1 MKKIVNSILLCA
13 FMLILSVAQGQAQS
27 KLVHYWNFN
36 SFDEVDSTTATVN
49 VLHPIA
55 ADYTTITS
63 RTASILY
70 TKIPTA
76 SATFFSYMDGYPTV
90 AADND
95 TINLR
100 MGDTAGIALRPRN
113 PTDSMQLLFYI
124 PTTNYKNIVLTYA
137 TYSSSVGSGPL
148 HQVFDYSVD
157 SGATWKTTG
166 LSITTDSAWASSFN
180 RVSLNFYGDTLVN
193 NNSKLIFR
201 LKFMGN
207 NSGTSGNNRFDNV
220 TIDADTI
227 TATTIYIPTAV
238 KNVTAN
244 NNISYTLY
252 PNPTTDAINLVST
265 SMENKAVTIYNI
277 AGQSVYVGVQGGKA
291 SSISVSNL
299 AAGNY
304 YMVVTGLDSKTTQTL
319 KFVKK

>member
-1 MKKIVNSILLCA
+1 MKKIVQNFLLCSIVLA
-13 FMLILSVAQGQAQS
+13 LSVTQGRSQS

-36 SFDEVDSTTATVN
+36 TYSAVEHTDTIHAI
-49 VLHPIA
+49 P
-55 ADYTTITS
+55 ADYTTVTS

-70 TKIPTA
+70 AEIPGT
-76 SATFFSYMDGYPTV
+76 SSSFSSYIDGYPTIPT
-90 AADND
+90 DYD

-100 MGDTAGIALRPRN
+100 LGDTAGISLRPRN

-148 HQVFDYSVD
+148 HQVFDYSLD

-166 LSITTDSAWASSFN
+166 LSITTDSAWVSSFN

-201 LKFMGN
+201 LKFVGN
-207 NSGTSGNNRFDNV
+207 NSGSSGNNRFDNV

-227 TATTIYIPTAV
+227 TAATIYTGSSTSV
-238 KNVTAN
+238 GTVTAN
-244 NNISYTLY
+244 NETYTLY
-252 PNPTTDAINLVST
+252 PNPVTDHVTLLSASD
-265 SMENKAVTIYNI
+265 ENKTIMIYN
-277 AGQSVYVGVQGGKA
+277 ALGQSVFAGLEGGKQV
-291 SSISVSNL
+291 SVSTANL
-299 AAGNY
+299 SAGNY
-304 YMVVTGLDSKTTQTL
+304 YMVIRGNNTHTTQTL
-319 KFVKK
+319 KFVKQ